1 MKYLFLAAISTIA
14 LTTSSCRKCKTCEH
28 YVYQTQ
34 HSSGDPAIE
43 VTIVTDYCGKD
54 YDDAPTEVNVLVPE
68 NGDTTIT
75 IITCTE
81 K

>member
-1 MKYLFLAAISTIA
+1 MKYFIILSVSLFATGLV
-14 LTTSSCRKCKTCEH
+14 SCRKCKTCEH

-43 VTIVTDYCGKD
+43 VSVTTDYCGKD
-54 YDDAPTEVNVLVPE
+54 YDDAPVEAHVIVPE

-75 IITCTE
+75 IISCTE

>member
-1 MKYLFLAAISTIA
+1 MKYLLFAGIGFLALSF
-14 LTTSSCRKCKTCEH
+14 SSCRKCKTCTH

-34 HSSGDPAIE
+34 HSTGDPAIE
-43 VTIVTDYCGKD
+43 VTVVTDYCGRD
-54 YDDAPTEVNVLVPE
+54 YKDAPTEVNVMVPE

>member
-1 MKYLFLAAISTIA
+1 MKYLFLAGLTFVAISFT
-14 LTTSSCRKCKTCEH
+14 SCRKCKTCEH

-43 VTIVTDYCGKD
+43 IKVVNDYCGRD
-54 YDDAPTEVNVLVPE
+54 YDDAPTEVNVMVPE